1 MKYFSAA
8 TACVFYR
15 DAKYLFTGI
24 QSCLL
29 LHFLH
34 RCYFFFYLK
43 EFNGSSFI
51 NECYKNFLKFIVAD
65 TRKMPKTVFQYASFR
80 MQNFSVFVFLIA
92 PPKPESVHNLTR
104 ILL

>member
-8 TACVFYR
+8 TAYVFYR
-15 DAKYLFTGI
+15 DAKYLLTGI

-29 LHFLH
+29 LL
-34 RCYFFFYLK
+34 FFYLK

-65 TRKMPKTVFQYASFR
+65 TRKMPKTLFQYASFR
-80 MQNFSVFVFLIA
+80 VQNFSVFVYLIA
-92 PPKPESVHNLTR
+92 LSKHESVHNLTR